1 MSVIAPPYIENLE
14 QRYALPNPPVKIIEI
29 PCKRRNKS
37 YIMTLIEQIQS
48 EIESL
53 PQEDFRRLR
62 IWFAEKDCLLWDKQ
76 LEADVADGK
85 LDFLLEEAMAA
96 KSQGTLQD
104 L

>member
-1 MSVIAPPYIENLE
+1 MGLFAGDPDQMEAVMHFIGSDRI
-14 QRYALPNPPVKIIEI
+14 
-29 PCKRRNKS
+29 KS
-37 YIMTLIEQIQS
+37 A
-48 EIESL
+48 IESL
-53 PQEDFRRLR
+53 PQEDFQQLR
-62 IWFAEKDCLLWDKQ
+62 VWFAEKDWLLWDKQ